1 MNGRPRWGC
10 PSASTPSHGQAHAS
24 RVRTAVGRV
33 VARTLFICSILATG
47 NAAAQS
53 NLPVPKTEDD
63 EWKEMG
69 TTPPPYPVSA
79 ALVRFPTS
87 WTTHEVLIDTATI
100 NIAADSIVRYTLVI
114 KTSGGAENVSYEGLR
129 CETGERRAYAFGRR
143 DGTWAVA
150 RNSVWRPI
158 VDTRANRHY
167 FEFWRDLFCDGK
179 VTEPRA
185 DILRNLL
192 RGGRERPASIPSD

>member
-1 MNGRPRWGC
+1 M
-10 PSASTPSHGQAHAS
+10 AL
-24 RVRTAVGRV
+24 
-33 VARTLFICSILATG
+33 TLFICTILATG
-47 NAAAQS
+47 NVAAQS
-53 NLPVPKTEDD
+53 NLPVPKAEED

-69 TTPPPYPVSA
+69 TKPPLYPVSA

-87 WTTHEVLIDTATI
+87 WSTHEVLIDTATL
-100 NIAADSIVRYTLVI
+100 NIAADAIVRYTLVI

-129 CETGERRAYAFGRR
+129 CETGQRRVYAFGRR
-143 DGTWAVA
+143 DGTWVVA
-150 RNSVWRPI
+150 RNSDWRPV

-185 DILRNLL
+185 DILRNLP